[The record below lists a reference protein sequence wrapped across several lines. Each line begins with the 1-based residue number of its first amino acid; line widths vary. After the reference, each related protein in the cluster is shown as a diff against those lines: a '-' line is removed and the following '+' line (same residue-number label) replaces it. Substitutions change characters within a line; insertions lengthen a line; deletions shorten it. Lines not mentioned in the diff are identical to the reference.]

1 MNPKAVVFAA
11 TTAIL
16 MAACDASAPTSATRP
31 SLRPLSPLLGAGVT
45 TEADVNLTESQ
56 LSPCTGETID
66 VTANSHWVM
75 VVSFDTNSGGYRVIY
90 NVITKGVG
98 VGPNSAQYT
107 IMEQVHDVTQTPPN
121 SDGYLFLS
129 SRSIKVDGPGTAQD
143 YTIVVWFNIK
153 ISPNG
158 DATPGIVRSSLKC
171 GAP

>member
-1 MNPKAVVFAA
+1 MKPKAVVFAA
-11 TTAIL
+11 SIAIL
-16 MAACDASAPTSATRP
+16 MAACDASAPTAVTRP
-31 SLRPLSPLLGAGVT
+31 ALRPLSPLSGAGVT
-45 TEADVNLTESQ
+45 TEADVGLTELQ
-56 LSPCTGETID
+56 ISPCTNQEIS

-90 NVITKGVG
+90 NVVTKGVG
-98 VGPNSAQYT
+98 VGPNSEQYK

-153 ISPNG
+153 VNPNG
-158 DATPGIVRSSLKC
+158 DATPAIVRSSLKC